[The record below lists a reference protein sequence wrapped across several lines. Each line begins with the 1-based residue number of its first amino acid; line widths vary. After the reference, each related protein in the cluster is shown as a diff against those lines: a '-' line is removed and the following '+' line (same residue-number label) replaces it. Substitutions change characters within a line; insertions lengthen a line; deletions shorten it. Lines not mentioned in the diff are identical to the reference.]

1 LSTPPPAAKSD
12 PGAALG
18 LLARAF
24 DLQQRGQLDNAEAL
38 YAQALVAHP
47 DDPTALVN
55 GGVVALARG
64 DPAMAIARFEHAA
77 RVAPRNAIVQNNLG
91 FALLHANRL
100 EEALAACDRAL
111 VLQSQLA
118 TAHNHRGI
126 ALARLN
132 RNAEARAAFA
142 QALALDPRLTLA
154 ALNLGEQANHAGDG
168 AAAVAAYDRALA
180 LEPGNVHAATGRAFA
195 VALSGDLPASTQ
207 ALEAIVAR
215 APHHAPAWQTLG
227 AVRNFAWNHDGA
239 ESAFQRALTLVP
251 NDVDAR
257 FGVASARLGRGDYAA
272 GWEAFEQR
280 PDRAATADAALA
292 SMPQWDGHALDGTLV
307 VYGEQGFGD
316 IVQFAR
322 FVPPAR
328 QRARAVVV
336 LLNGEH
342 AALAPLLATLEGVDR
357 VLTQIHDLPAPDR
370 AARVSILSLP
380 HRLGI
385 DARSLAMAAP
395 YLHVPED
402 RRAPWLARM
411 HDVPRPRV
419 GLAWSVLARDV
430 HGFVTRHKSIPPH
443 VLAPLVAGGG
453 AAFVTLQP
461 GLQGDPAPF
470 GRQASAILDV
480 RGSIGD
486 FADTAALIEQLD
498 LVISADTAVAH
509 VAGAL
514 GKPVWMLDRSNT
526 CWRWRAAPDAS
537 PWYPSMRIFR
547 QSRFGDWSDVATRV
561 ATAFAEWR
569 TRL

>member
-1 LSTPPPAAKSD
+1 MAPPSPATPPD

-24 DLQQRGQLDNAEAL
+24 ALQQRGQLDAAEAL
-38 YAQALVAHP
+38 YAQALAAHP
-47 DDPTALVN
+47 DDTTALVN
-55 GGVVALARG
+55 GGAVALARG
-64 DPAMAIARFEHAA
+64 DPVLALTRFERAA
-77 RVAPRNAIVQNNLG
+77 RLAPRNAIVHNNLG
-91 FALLHANRL
+91 FALLHANRAA
-100 EEALAACDRAL
+100 EALGACDRAL
-111 VLQSQLA
+111 ALQPQLA

-126 ALARLN
+126 ALARLK

-142 QALALDPRLTLA
+142 QALALDPQLTLA
-154 ALNLGEQANHAGDG
+154 ALNLGEQASHAGAA

-195 VALSGDLPASTQ
+195 VALAGDLPAAAQ
-207 ALEAIVAR
+207 ALEAVVAR
-215 APHHAPAWQTLG
+215 APQHAPAWQTLG
-227 AVRNFAWNHDGA
+227 AVRNFAWDHDGA
-239 ESAFQRALTLVP
+239 EAAFQRTLALVP
-251 NDVDAR
+251 NDADAR
-257 FGVASARLGRGDYAA
+257 FGVASARLGRGDLAA

-280 PDRAATADAALA
+280 PDRAALAGAALA
-292 SMPQWDGHALDGTLV
+292 ALPAWDGRPFNGTLV
-307 VYGEQGFGD
+307 VHGEQGFGD

-322 FVPPAR
+322 FVPLAR
-328 QRARAVVV
+328 QRVRAVVV
-336 LLNGEH
+336 LLTGEH
-342 AALAPLLATLEGVDR
+342 AALAPLLATLEGVHR
-357 VLTQIHDLPAPDR
+357 VLTQINDLPSAQ
-370 AARVSILSLP
+370 ASARVSILSLP

-385 DARSLAMAAP
+385 DARGLAMASP
-395 YLHVPED
+395 YLQVPAD
-402 RRAPWLARM
+402 RGAAWQARVQAM
-411 HDVPRPRV
+411 PRPRV

-430 HGFVTRHKSIPPH
+430 HAFVTKHKSVPPH

-461 GLQGDPAPF
+461 GMQGDPAAF

-480 RGSIGD
+480 RAFIRD
-486 FADTAALIEQLD
+486 FADTAALIAELD

-547 QSRFGDWSDVATRV
+547 QTRFGDWSSVATRL
-561 ATAFAEWR
+561 AAAFADWR
-569 TRL
+569 AGL